1 MFRVDVIVID
11 DICHRR
17 RFDFFLL
24 LLLTLKIYHT
34 FCIVS
39 ITDFEQVIVCL
50 VWTLIEHKGPFWF
63 ARKHFDKLFAVS
75 KLSRNLTQ
83 IPSIILGSKINPS
96 HPKRKRTGRRAN
108 IDLNFYFHTSLWCLK
123 KGVVRTFWILKSV
136 IWLTKDF
143 CWCQHKSKKYLKYIF
158 FYIDWWRKKLM
169 IWKLLLITLRHYSCW
184 KGLALLFSSIFFT

>member
-17 RFDFFLL
+17 RFDFFFFSVVNFENISHFL
-24 LLLTLKIYHT
+24 YC
-34 FCIVS
+34 FYYY
-39 ITDFEQVIVCL
+39 FEQVIVCL
-50 VWTLIEHKGPFWF
+50 VWTLIEHKGPFWV

-96 HPKRKRTGRRAN
+96 RPKRKRTGRRAK

-123 KGVVRTFWILKSV
+123 KSVVRTFWILKSV
-136 IWLTKDF
+136 IWLLTKDF
-143 CWCQHKSKKYLKYIF
+143 C
-158 FYIDWWRKKLM
+158 
-169 IWKLLLITLRHYSCW
+169 
-184 KGLALLFSSIFFT
+184 